1 MEVIKIEH
9 PHDFTADSFPP
20 LSLALGFFD
29 GVHFGHQK
37 VIESAKQEA
46 ELKGLKTAVMTF
58 DPHPSAVLAR
68 DIQHVHYI
76 TPIKDKAAILKH
88 LGVEYL
94 FIVEFT
100 KVFAELLPQQF
111 VDEYI
116 IALNVK
122 HVVAGFDYTYGRLG
136 KGTME
141 TMPFHSRSAF
151 TQTVVEKQSDGEEK
165 ISSTRLRSVLK
176 EGGMEEFSSL
186 TGRFYT
192 TCGEVIHGEKR
203 GSKLGFPTANLGLD
217 QNYLLPA
224 TGVYAVRIRIKG
236 IWHHGVC
243 NVGYKPTFHE
253 KQPDQPTVE
262 VHVLDFNGN
271 IYGETVEVEWHK
283 RLRSEQKFNGIEE
296 LVSQIHADKRQAEE
310 YFKKKTD

>member
-9 PHDFTADSFPP
+9 PHDFTADAFPP
-20 LSLALGFFD
+20 LVLALGFFD

-46 ELKGLKTAVMTF
+46 EAKGLKTGVMTF
-58 DPHPSAVLAR
+58 DPHPSAVLGR
-68 DIQHVHYI
+68 DVQHVHYI
-76 TPIKDKAAILKH
+76 TPIQDKAAIMEQ
-88 LGVEYL
+88 LGVDYL
-94 FIVEFT
+94 FIVQFT
-100 KVFAELLPQQF
+100 KAFAELLPQQF
-111 VDEYI
+111 VDRYI

-122 HVVAGFDYTYGRLG
+122 HVVAGFDYSYGRLG

-141 TMPFHSRSAF
+141 TMPFHSRSKF
-151 TQTVVEKQSDGEEK
+151 THTVVEEHSLADEK
-165 ISSTRLRSVLK
+165 ISSTRLRTVLK
-176 EGGMEEFSSL
+176 EGRMDEFKAL

-224 TGVYAVRIRIKG
+224 TGVYAVKIRIKG
-236 IWHHGVC
+236 IWYLGVC

-253 KQPDQPTVE
+253 VQPDQPSVE
-262 VHVLDFNGN
+262 VHVLDFSGD
-271 IYGETVEVEWHK
+271 IYGEMVELEWHK
-283 RLRSEQKFNGIEE
+283 YLRNEQKFNGLQE
-296 LVSQIHADKRQAEE
+296 LVSQIHTDKRRAED
-310 YFKKKTD
+310 YFREIAD